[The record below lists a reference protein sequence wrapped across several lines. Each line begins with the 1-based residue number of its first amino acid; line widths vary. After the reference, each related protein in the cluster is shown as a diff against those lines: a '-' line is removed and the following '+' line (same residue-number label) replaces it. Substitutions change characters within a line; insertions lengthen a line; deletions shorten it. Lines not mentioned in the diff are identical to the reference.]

1 LIVVILLAVGVAW
14 FTSNVADWLRAIENV
29 EHGDTYRGTRLSIGS
44 VTQNAAVAYG
54 LLGAILSLSLGV
66 TAGCLLERHSI
77 PRALLAGMAGAA
89 LGASLGAA
97 SSYVLTP
104 IYFHR
109 LETADITLTM
119 LIHLGIWGAVGAASG
134 IAFATGRGARKRFVE
149 PIVVGMMSAASAAVL
164 FDICGAFFPLAHT
177 ERPLA
182 EEARTRLAAAVL
194 LSLFIGVGIVVAA
207 YQRPAVAAK
216 RT

>member
-1 LIVVILLAVGVAW
+1 LIVVILLAAGGAW
-14 FTSNVADWLRAIENV
+14 FTSNVADRLRAIENV
-29 EHGDTYRGTRLSIGS
+29 EHGDTYRGTRLSIES
-44 VTQNAAVAYG
+44 ATRNAAVAYG
-54 LLGAILSLSLGV
+54 LLGAVLSLSLGAA
-66 TAGCLLERHSI
+66 AGGLLERRSI

-97 SSYVLTP
+97 GSYVLTP
-104 IYFHR
+104 LYFHR
-109 LETADITLTM
+109 LEAADITLTL

-134 IAFATGRGARKRFVE
+134 IAFAIGRGARKGFAG
-149 PIVVGMMSAASAAVL
+149 PIIGGMMGAASAAVL
-164 FDICGAFFPLAHT
+164 FDICGALFPLAHT

-194 LSLFIGVGIVVAA
+194 LSLFIVVGIVVVA
-207 YQRPAVAAK
+207 YQRPTVAAK